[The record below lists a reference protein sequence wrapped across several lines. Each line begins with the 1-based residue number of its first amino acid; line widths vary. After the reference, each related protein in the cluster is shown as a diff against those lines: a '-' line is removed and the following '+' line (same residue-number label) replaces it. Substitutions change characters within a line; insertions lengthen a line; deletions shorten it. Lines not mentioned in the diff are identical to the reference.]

1 MTCFHRAAN
10 VISATP
16 PIGYLPAYW
25 PAIPLAGHFY
35 NEATMKTKLMIDMSL
50 VDEQAVSYALEY
62 LLETVAEMR
71 AEDLTWQEA
80 LLALGQAA
88 AVIAD
93 KVTSETVH

>member
-1 MTCFHRAAN
+1 LTCDYPSAN
-10 VISATP
+10 VVSGTP
-16 PIGYLPAYW
+16 PDAYLPAYW

-50 VDEQAVSYALEY
+50 VDEEAVGYALEY
-62 LLETVAEMR
+62 LLEIVAEMR